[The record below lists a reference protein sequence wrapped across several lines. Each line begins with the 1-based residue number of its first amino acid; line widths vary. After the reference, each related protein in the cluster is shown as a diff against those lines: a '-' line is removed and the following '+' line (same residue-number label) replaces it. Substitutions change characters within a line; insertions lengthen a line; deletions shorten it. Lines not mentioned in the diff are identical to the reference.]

1 MSQVRHVR
9 AHCTAAGQGLPGG
22 VCQFDANLAGLGV
35 GPGWHGFC
43 AEVVVALA
51 AADARPDAHN
61 NEETPMISIDRALLR
76 QLLFIERPW
85 EVREYRLDLRQR
97 RCDVWIAQEATDRS
111 WFGRVRKVAI
121 PTDTVVWQ
129 HMALGAVRFHLHVA
143 LPVGL
148 ETRGVNWMG
157 EPGMPFSRALA
168 ARVFA
173 LFNEGLSVQSVCS
186 LLDLSLQDVWRYRY
200 ALDTGRA
207 GAGQPT
213 AAAERAVAPATAAAL
228 AVTDDSA
235 VPDVTD
241 PIWLRLLDG
250 DMSLDIK
257 VLSLKLM
264 LTRLRSQLDL
274 IHDDEVRLL
283 KLKELHRYFVKNER
297 VLNHELAQLRP
308 DGAA

>member
-1 MSQVRHVR
+1 
-9 AHCTAAGQGLPGG
+9 
-22 VCQFDANLAGLGV
+22 
-35 GPGWHGFC
+35 
-43 AEVVVALA
+43 
-51 AADARPDAHN
+51 
-61 NEETPMISIDRALLR
+61 MISIDRALLR

-97 RCDVWIAQEATDRS
+97 RCDVWVSQEPADRG
-111 WFGRVRKVAI
+111 WFGRVRKGVA

-129 HMALGAVRFHLHVA
+129 HLALGTVRFHLHVA
-143 LPVGL
+143 LPVGF
-148 ETRGVNWMG
+148 ETRGLNWMG

-200 ALDTGRA
+200 ALDTGRT

-213 AAAERAVAPATAAAL
+213 APAERAVAPAAAPAP
-228 AVTDDSA
+228 AVADDSA

-241 PIWLRLLDG
+241 PVWLRLLDG

-297 VLNHELAQLRP
+297 VLNHELAQLRL
-308 DGAA
+308 GGVA

>member
-1 MSQVRHVR
+1 
-9 AHCTAAGQGLPGG
+9 
-22 VCQFDANLAGLGV
+22 
-35 GPGWHGFC
+35 
-43 AEVVVALA
+43 
-51 AADARPDAHN
+51 
-61 NEETPMISIDRALLR
+61 MISIDRALLR

-97 RCDVWIAQEATDRS
+97 RCDVWVSQEPADRG
-111 WFGRVRKVAI
+111 WFGRGRKSVA
-121 PTDTVVWQ
+121 PTDAVVWQ
-129 HMALGAVRFHLHVA
+129 HLALGAVRFHLHVA
-143 LPVGL
+143 LPVGF
-148 ETRGVNWMG
+148 ETRGLNWMG

-200 ALDTGRA
+200 ALDTGRT
-207 GAGQPT
+207 GAGQPS
-213 AAAERAVAPATAAAL
+213 AAAERAVAPAAAP
-228 AVTDDSA
+228 AVADDSA

-241 PIWLRLLDG
+241 PIWLRVLDG

-274 IHDDEVRLL
+274 IHDDEVRML

-297 VLNHELAQLRP
+297 VLNHELAQLRL

>member
-1 MSQVRHVR
+1 
-9 AHCTAAGQGLPGG
+9 
-22 VCQFDANLAGLGV
+22 
-35 GPGWHGFC
+35 
-43 AEVVVALA
+43 
-51 AADARPDAHN
+51 
-61 NEETPMISIDRALLR
+61 MIGIDKALLR

-97 RCDVWIAQEATDRS
+97 RCDVWVAQAPADRG
-111 WFGRVRKVAI
+111 WFGRVRKGVA
-121 PTDTVVWQ
+121 PTDNVVWQ
-129 HMALGAVRFHLHVA
+129 HLALGAVRFHLHVA
-143 LPVGL
+143 LPVGF

-173 LFNEGLSVQSVCS
+173 LFNEGLSVQSVCT

-207 GAGQPT
+207 GAGQPVARAERPVVP
-213 AAAERAVAPATAAAL
+213 AAAPAPAVA
-228 AVTDDSA
+228 DDSA

>member
-1 MSQVRHVR
+1 M
-9 AHCTAAGQGLPGG
+9 
-22 VCQFDANLAGLGV
+22 
-35 GPGWHGFC
+35 
-43 AEVVVALA
+43 
-51 AADARPDAHN
+51 
-61 NEETPMISIDRALLR
+61 SIDRALLR

-97 RCDVWIAQEATDRS
+97 RCDVWVSQEPADRG
-111 WFGRVRKVAI
+111 WFGRGRKSVA
-121 PTDTVVWQ
+121 PTDAVVWQ
-129 HMALGAVRFHLHVA
+129 HLALGAVRFHLHVA
-143 LPVGL
+143 LPVGF
-148 ETRGVNWMG
+148 ETRGLNWMG

-200 ALDTGRA
+200 ALDTGRT
-207 GAGQPT
+207 GAGQPS
-213 AAAERAVAPATAAAL
+213 AAAERAVAPAAAP
-228 AVTDDSA
+228 AVADDSA

-241 PIWLRLLDG
+241 PIWLRVLDG

-274 IHDDEVRLL
+274 IHDDEVRML

-297 VLNHELAQLRP
+297 VLNHELAQLRL